1 MTFQKY
7 QLKISER
14 SEHMISKNTIKL
26 FVITMLFLIFLLLF
40 GIPSVNKYIKN
51 ESLEVVSVDSESSY
65 KPILAPSIVICP
77 TNPNTSIGWKIE
89 KKILDSLTILD
100 SLQFYK
106 FICGSVEN
114 LPDCILDKSYSL
126 EESIFRFTSAGSR
139 FKEFPSLGHFTTD
152 ITLPLHGQCHKIES
166 NATILPGGRSLEE
179 GFLTLTLNSSLN
191 FMIRLILRKITN
203 KYGSVQELRSIF
215 SHIKSIYLDFSLVWF
230 ECGLVSSYVG

>member
-1 MTFQKY
+1 MSKNVIKIIYITSYVTFQKY

-14 SEHMISKNTIKL
+14 SVHMITKNTLKF
-26 FVITMLFLIFLLLF
+26 FVINLLFLVFLLLF
-40 GIPSVNKYIKN
+40 GIPSLNKYMKN

-65 KPILAPSIVICP
+65 KPVLAPSIVICP

-89 KKILDSLTILD
+89 KEILDTVSISD

-106 FICGSVEN
+106 FICGSAEN
-114 LPDCILDKSYSL
+114 LSDCILDKSYSL

-139 FKEFPSLGHFTTD
+139 FKEFQSLGHFTTD
-152 ITLPLHGQCHKIES
+152 ITLPLNGQCHKLEN

-191 FMIRLILRKITN
+191 FLIRPILRKIT
-203 KYGSVQELRSIF
+203 KKLLCSI
-215 SHIKSIYLDFSLVWF
+215 
-230 ECGLVSSYVG
+230 